1 MPLAYIPSPARAVW
15 HLGLLPVRIQALFI
29 VAGIVLAIVLAE
41 RRYRAAGGSPGVIT
55 DVAVWA
61 IPAGLIPAALGAFLG
76 PVHAGFWQG
85 VRTWDEAL
93 GYPGAATLGALAAWA
108 ACRRMSGRWRF
119 GRRRHRPASPTSAS
133 PTATGTSSVRVV
145 PGTSAPGTSAPG
157 TSGTRTSGTRTSAQ
171 GNRAPGRAGKRG
183 NAARQAKRARQARQA
198 RSARPTWVGKQFAK
212 ADRVRLTDVA
222 GAVAPAMAFGYA
234 VAELGSWAAQEG
246 YGRPSS
252 LWWAVNI
259 SPAHRLSGYENFAT
273 FQPVFL
279 YQALWAVTTGIG
291 LIWLTRRFTV
301 TGDRAFAIQAAAY
314 AAGGFA
320 VFWLGI
326 GHLPHVLGLRAGELG
341 DVVVLVGAVVYLA
354 RTRRRRTSSLQIPHK
369 SAMER
374 DTPVM

>member
-1 MPLAYIPSPARAVW
+1 MPLAYIPGPARAVW

-61 IPAGLIPAALGAFLG
+61 VPAGLIPAALGAFLG

-119 GRRRHRPASPTSAS
+119 GRRRHRPASPTSTS
-133 PTATGTSSVRVV
+133 TSSASAV
-145 PGTSAPGTSAPG
+145 PGTSASGTSARG
-157 TSGTRTSGTRTSAQ
+157 TSARGS
-171 GNRAPGRAGKRG
+171 RALGRPGKRG
-183 NAARQAKRARQARQA
+183 NAARQAKRARQA

-212 ADRVRLTDVA
+212 PDRVRLTDVA

-259 SPAHRLSGYENFAT
+259 SPAHRVSGYENFAT

-354 RTRRRRTSSLQIPHK
+354 RTRRRRSPSLQIPHK